1 MKKLMEK
8 TALWNRMWG
17 DTKFVP
23 AGSSTEYDSITG
35 ERIAELERRVK
46 VLEMRLSKLTNI

>member
-1 MKKLMEK
+1 MKE
-8 TALWNRMWG
+8 TDLWNRMWG

-23 AGSSTEYDSITG
+23 AGSNTEQDSITSK
-35 ERIAELERRVK
+35 RIAELERRVK